1 MVELNLLQDLDGVLH
16 CVFVVVVVVRISA
29 NTPPYF
35 CFVNVTDWKL
45 K

>member
-16 CVFVVVVVVRISA
+16 CVFVVVVVRISA

-35 CFVNVTDWKL
+35 CFVNVTDCKL